1 MKSFFG
7 KAHEKIKSAAD
18 TISKELELD
27 EQQGRSEG
35 ELENASTAKSADGK
49 EETTQKRKIS
59 GKPDGME
66 DLTDEEIAM
75 IQAKMAAFEQEMAGT
90 SPIVPSSLASSV
102 PSQRVSPMPAL

>member
-27 EQQGRSEG
+27 DQQDRNEK
-35 ELENASTAKSADGK
+35 ELEDAPTPRSADER
-49 EETTQKRKIS
+49 EEITQKRKIS

-75 IQAKMAAFEQEMAGT
+75 IQAKMAAFEQEMAGI
-90 SPIVPSSLASSV
+90 SPIAPSSLASSV
-102 PSQRVSPMPAL
+102 PSPRVSPMPVL